1 MKLKWLGHACFLI
14 TSKTGVRIITDPY
27 SAVQGVRYAPIKEAA
42 DIVTMSHDH
51 FDHNAVASLAG
62 KPELIKSS
70 GIKAVKGIQFKGIG
84 SYHDDSS
91 GKKRGSNIICCF
103 AVDGIRLC
111 HLGDLGHALD
121 SGQIKEI
128 GIVDVLLVPVGGFY
142 TIDAKMATQV
152 CNDLKPKV
160 IVPMHYK
167 TPQLDFPIA
176 GVDDFLA
183 GKKSVKK
190 LDTSEVELTASALPS
205 AAEIIVLKPA
215 S

>member
-14 TSKTGVRIITDPY
+14 TSETGIRIITDPY
-27 SAVQGVRYAPIKEAA
+27 GPVQGVKYAPIKEAA
-42 DIVTMSHDH
+42 DIVTISHDH
-51 FDHNAVASLAG
+51 FDHNAVASVAG
-62 KPELIKSS
+62 KPELVRSS
-70 GIKAVKGIQFKGIG
+70 GDMTIKGIQFKGVA

-91 GKKRGSNIICCF
+91 GKQRGSNIVFCF

-121 SGQIKEI
+121 SGQINEI
-128 GIVDVLLVPVGGFY
+128 GDVDLLLIPVGGFY
-142 TIDAKMATQV
+142 TIDARVATQV

-160 IVPMHYK
+160 TVPMHYK

-190 LDTSEVELTASALPS
+190 LDTSEVEFQASTLP
-205 AAEIIVLKPA
+205 AEAEIIVLKPA